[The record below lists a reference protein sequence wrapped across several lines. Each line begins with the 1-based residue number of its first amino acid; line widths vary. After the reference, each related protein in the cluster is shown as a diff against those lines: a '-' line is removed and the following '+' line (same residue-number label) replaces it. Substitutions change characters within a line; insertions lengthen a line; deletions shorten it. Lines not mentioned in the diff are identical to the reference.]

1 MNGLLNRIFQLMRI
15 QLPVLLIL
23 SCLIA
28 TGCKT
33 RGSDMRSESGGKGV
47 YFIDSEKG
55 KDSNPGTKR
64 KPLKTIPELNSRL
77 QKRPSSVCFEG
88 GKTYK
93 GTLILSAFKGTKSDT
108 LIISSGGERR
118 AIIDGGDYEAIRI
131 EDSQNIHIIG
141 IDIRGNGRKQGNKTN
156 GLALKNSVN
165 CAVEDLR
172 TEGFL
177 KSGIDLYDCTQI
189 VLRKVVAV
197 DNGFCGINVMGSDQ
211 SRSGKILIRDSR
223 ADNNPGDP
231 TILDNHSGNGILI
244 GMSDSVIIDHC
255 TATSNGWDMPR
266 VGNGPVGIWTWQSNN
281 VVIQY
286 CISYRNKT
294 SKNGKDGGGFDLDGG
309 VTNSLIQYCLSYEN
323 QGAGYGLFQYP
334 GASDWS
340 GNTIRYCVS
349 INDAQTTAGAGS
361 FFIWNGS
368 GKADQLTDCRI
379 YNNVVYN
386 SSAPVISFENDSFH
400 KEFLFINN
408 IFLGSGDLISGLNSG
423 SSFVGNVWW
432 DTGKEIRFI
441 KYKNLKE
448 WASETGQEMKDGK
461 IAGLQSDPGMRG
473 PFTTNITDPYQLD
486 KLTGYLLPPDSPVR
500 NKGLYFKDLTGPGLP
515 EKDFYGNPVSSGEG
529 PEPGIHQIK

>member
-1 MNGLLNRIFQLMRI
+1 MRI
-15 QLPVLLIL
+15 QLAGLLIL

-28 TGCKT
+28 AGCKT
-33 RGSDMRSESGGKGV
+33 SGSDRRSESCGKGV
-47 YFIDSEKG
+47 YYIDSEKG

-64 KPLKTIPELNSRL
+64 KPVKTIPELNSRL

-88 GKTYK
+88 GKTYI
-93 GTLILSAFKGTKSDT
+93 GTLILSAFRGTRSDT

-131 EDSQNIHIIG
+131 ENSQNIHIIG

-156 GLALKNSVN
+156 GLAFKNSIN

-189 VLRKVVAV
+189 VLRNVIAV

-211 SRSGKILIRDSR
+211 SRSGNILIKDSR

-255 TATSNGWDMPR
+255 TATNNGWDMPR
-266 VGNGPVGIWTWQSNN
+266 EGNGPVGIWTWQSNN

-349 INDAQTTAGAGS
+349 INDAHTTAGAGS

-386 SSAPVISFENDSFH
+386 STAPVISFENDSFH

-408 IFLGSGDLISGLNSG
+408 IFLGSGDLISGQNSG

-432 DTGKEIRFI
+432 GTGKEIRFM
-441 KYKNLKE
+441 KCKNLKE
-448 WASETGQEMKDGK
+448 WADETGQEMKDGK
-461 IAGLQSDPGMRG
+461 IAGFQGDPGMRG
-473 PFTTNITDPYQLD
+473 PFTTDITDPYQLD
-486 KLTGYLLPPDSPVR
+486 KLTGYLLPLDSPVR